1 MKVLIFCSLLIKNRF
16 FSLWLKSWL
25 YFHLVVVKQLL
36 SVSEGTLT
44 KVYGNWQHRFNTI
57 AMTVLFKS
65 VFYYFIYVTNR
76 IINNYKNTFLSVQ
89 CSTTDPATRPS
100 NHRQGRSHSSS
111 AISQCFPFSHY
122 LKTANAVIIIIMW
135 LSSSGRQPV
144 VPSLAKRRPI
154 RDPERVVN
162 RLLPQTVQ
170 N

>member
-1 MKVLIFCSLLIKNRF
+1 MFSINKKQIFLFMIKILILLS
-16 FSLWLKSWL
+16 FSCCK
-25 YFHLVVVKQLL
+25 KLL
-36 SVSEGTLT
+36 SVSEGTFT

-57 AMTVLFKS
+57 AMTVLYKS

-76 IINNYKNTFLSVQ
+76 IINNNKNTFLSVQ

-154 RDPERVVN
+154 RDPGRVVN